1 MHASLRRKTNL
12 LMLEVWFV
20 AALAISFFAR
30 PIPWLLLAS
39 GALLGAIAGALQLR
53 AMRSSSGAFL
63 ASTSMQEVRRAMTAS
78 GGGRAY
84 IYVFWGSAVLL
95 VVLAWS
101 LLGPRFPL
109 GWAASYATFAFT
121 RELVTF
127 RGIIELESLSAR
139 ASRGNDPTGS
149 RMI

>member
-30 PIPWLLLAS
+30 PIPWLLMAS

-95 VVLAWS
+95 VV
-101 LLGPRFPL
+101 
-109 GWAASYATFAFT
+109 
-121 RELVTF
+121 
-127 RGIIELESLSAR
+127 
-139 ASRGNDPTGS
+139 
-149 RMI
+149 